1 MANLC
6 ENVLR
11 ISGAHED
18 VVRFDEKFRGGKDMK
33 DENYSFENLYP
44 VPELSISDKCDWCKK
59 HWSVKGDFYEE
70 NFAKDTIRDDD
81 METYYYFDTAWRGPE
96 LLIQHLSREF
106 ALEFMLVSSEPG
118 NSIRRLVV
126 FNDGI
131 MTSEEELNDEE
142 VAYWFGK
149 DEAASA

>member
-44 VPELSISDKCDWCKK
+44 AP
-59 HWSVKGDFYEE
+59 
-70 NFAKDTIRDDD
+70 
-81 METYYYFDTAWRGPE
+81 
-96 LLIQHLSREF
+96 
-106 ALEFMLVSSEPG
+106 
-118 NSIRRLVV
+118 
-126 FNDGI
+126 
-131 MTSEEELNDEE
+131 
-142 VAYWFGK
+142 
-149 DEAASA
+149 